1 CRGEDAE
8 AAKSLAE
15 NEEHQLIQKIC
26 DLQDEM
32 TELQDDIQE
41 MFYYDV
47 DKHPAAVLET
57 GVLAEV
63 QTECSRFWADYEAA
77 ISDVESIAKELAAY
91 SHYYTFPDMDFSRT
105 RESFDILCGC
115 GETNEGF
122 INQCLK
128 KLLDFDEAAALLI
141 LERNLDVKIIE
152 LQKAIDAYLKIPA
165 DDFDYSD
172 MNRLEDSYRKLLNVG
187 PKASEIETILEK
199 SDKDFT
205 EEDARIIA
213 YYYIQAVKNK
223 DASTVSLI
231 VNGLTVEQ
239 YVRIDEDG
247 KTEYTHIMWM
257 DQYKSQMIAE
267 QMLDKDG
274 CNQKKTDEAY
284 ASFIDLKNTHYMLEG
299 TTRPTSSIEIQTTE
313 VGLLVLWDFN
323 YNATN
328 RKERV
333 ERMIFEPSLIQGTT
347 DRERAE
353 SRYEILNKLSGH
365 EALRMHC
372 KVLKDESQLAD
383 YSGVKNKRDFKS
395 NSAYDANYTCPSDTK
410 SFFGTSEKRD
420 FTYDFINSEDPK
432 AYYLRVKGGRELNLT
447 EEYESLL
454 RMTEEEKKIYNY
466 LHHTSKEEADR
477 YLELLNQSLKTR
489 LADEKFEKIKD
500 HAVLETLSGYGAGVI
515 QVTENIEN
523 RLGLNDDAD
532 GVPLVSENE
541 VYSSMVQSDL
551 ADKGEGWEFAYGL
564 TYGAGQATPGI
575 VLTAATGGG
584 AGSLLATTGLYS
596 ISAGGA
602 ARTEALR
609 NGYT

>member
-1 CRGEDAE
+1 
-8 AAKSLAE
+8 
-15 NEEHQLIQKIC
+15 
-26 DLQDEM
+26 
-32 TELQDDIQE
+32 
-41 MFYYDV
+41 
-47 DKHPAAVLET
+47 
-57 GVLAEV
+57 
-63 QTECSRFWADYEAA
+63 
-77 ISDVESIAKELAAY
+77 
-91 SHYYTFPDMDFSRT
+91 
-105 RESFDILCGC
+105 
-115 GETNEGF
+115 
-122 INQCLK
+122 
-128 KLLDFDEAAALLI
+128 
-141 LERNLDVKIIE
+141 
-152 LQKAIDAYLKIPA
+152 
-165 DDFDYSD
+165 
-172 MNRLEDSYRKLLNVG
+172 
-187 PKASEIETILEK
+187 
-199 SDKDFT
+199 
-205 EEDARIIA
+205 
-213 YYYIQAVKNK
+213 
-223 DASTVSLI
+223 
-231 VNGLTVEQ
+231 
-239 YVRIDEDG
+239 
-247 KTEYTHIMWM
+247 
-257 DQYKSQMIAE
+257 
-267 QMLDKDG
+267 
-274 CNQKKTDEAY
+274 
-284 ASFIDLKNTHYMLEG
+284 
-299 TTRPTSSIEIQTTE
+299 
-313 VGLLVLWDFN
+313 
-323 YNATN
+323 
-328 RKERV
+328 
-333 ERMIFEPSLIQGTT
+333 
-347 DRERAE
+347 
-353 SRYEILNKLSGH
+353 
-365 EALRMHC
+365 RMHC

-541 VYSSMVQSDL
+541 VYSSMVQEDL
-551 ADKGEGWEFAYGL
+551 ANKGKEWETAYGL

-584 AGSLLATTGLYS
+584 AGSLIATTGLYS

-609 NGYT
+609 KGYTQEAANNYANLTSAEEAAKILAMGAVTKGIGGNAGTAKFAEAGQNTSEKLLTGVKIGSANAAIEAADEALIKPQIGYNTLHDPDKLKVDGQEVIKNATIAGVVSMLAYEGEHVL